1 MNIPGIHFNNSN
13 WPHII
18 NALRIWSGTVMI
30 GYPAVTFILDKL
42 PISELMFLPIII
54 QARNMNECE
63 WRKKVIYAEIRTA
76 YEIHVRIE
84 NGLRGY
90 GRKNS

>member
-1 MNIPGIHFNNSN
+1 
-13 WPHII
+13 
-18 NALRIWSGTVMI
+18 
-30 GYPAVTFILDKL
+30 
-42 PISELMFLPIII
+42 
-54 QARNMNECE
+54 MNECE

-76 YEIHVRIE
+76 YEIHVRIK

>member
-1 MNIPGIHFNNSN
+1 
-13 WPHII
+13 
-18 NALRIWSGTVMI
+18 
-30 GYPAVTFILDKL
+30 
-42 PISELMFLPIII
+42 
-54 QARNMNECE
+54 MNECE

-90 GRKNS
+90 ERKCWDTRKAENSPHKRKPCPMMLMVKAKRTPKLEEYCNGLVSLL